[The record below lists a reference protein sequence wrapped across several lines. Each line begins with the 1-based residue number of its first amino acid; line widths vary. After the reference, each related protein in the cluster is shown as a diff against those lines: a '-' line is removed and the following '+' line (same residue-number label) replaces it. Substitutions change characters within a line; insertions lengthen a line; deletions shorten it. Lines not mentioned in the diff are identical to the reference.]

1 MRVSLCVLCAHPD
14 EANLV
19 SALAR
24 RANQTAGGV
33 RTSVPAYTPWA
44 RSDAATCA
52 RVSFAFMNERRAISW
67 HDAAVTQIWSAG
79 LT

>member
-52 RVSFAFMNERRAISW
+52 RASFAFMNER
-67 HDAAVTQIWSAG
+67 DGLLAG
-79 LT
+79 NGMTPR